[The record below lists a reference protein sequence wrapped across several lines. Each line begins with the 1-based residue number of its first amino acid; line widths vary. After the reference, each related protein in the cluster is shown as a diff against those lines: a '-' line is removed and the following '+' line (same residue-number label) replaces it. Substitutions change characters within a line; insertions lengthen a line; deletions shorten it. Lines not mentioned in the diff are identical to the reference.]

1 MKFTDEDFGI
11 SIGVLHTKPNGC
23 GIDGVYIS
31 KFDEYWKLNGDN
43 IISLINNDKYKPS
56 DVRLEEI
63 VVKSGK
69 KRLIS
74 KYTCTDRVL
83 LDILK
88 RKLVPI
94 FEDKFSEYSFAYR
107 ENKGTYEAAKYA
119 ASLIEKGNK
128 FVVEIDVKDFFENI
142 NLQRLESFIAKSVN
156 DTSAIRLIH
165 EYLYAYTV
173 VDGRRQRKTIVIKV
187 AFFQLCLESIWD
199 MIFKKI
205 REQMLFLYISI
216 VMKSLIFMESGIVLL
231 YKR

>member
-1 MKFTDEDFGI
+1 M
-11 SIGVLHTKPNGC
+11 
-23 GIDGVYIS
+23 
-31 KFDEYWKLNGDN
+31 
-43 IISLINNDKYKPS
+43 
-56 DVRLEEI
+56 
-63 VVKSGK
+63 
-69 KRLIS
+69 
-74 KYTCTDRVL
+74 
-83 LDILK
+83 
-88 RKLVPI
+88 
-94 FEDKFSEYSFAYR
+94 
-107 ENKGTYEAAKYA
+107 
-119 ASLIEKGNK
+119 IEKGNK

-216 VMKSLIFMESGIVLL
+216 VMKSSFLWKVALFCYTKDRSELS
-231 YKR
+231 YNQ